1 MQVLI
6 VNTSELTGGA
16 AVAANRLKDALNNN
30 GVTAKMLVRD
40 RQTDDKDV
48 ITIKKGWRTHWNL
61 LWERWCIFWHLH
73 FKKSNLFAIDI
84 ANAGTDITK
93 MEAFKAA
100 DVIHLSWVNQGML
113 SLGNIRKILRSGKP
127 VVWTMHDLWPASS
140 ICHYAHGCDGFKMG
154 CGNCPLLPKTKN
166 DLSARIYKRKK
177 NMYKGKNL
185 SFVACSEWLAGQA
198 RESGLITDQSITS
211 IPNPIDSSFF
221 CPNNKIE
228 AKKQLNLPTD
238 KRIILFVSQRVTDKR
253 KGMEYFVEAISKLSE
268 QYPEMKN
275 TTEIAILGGHAEE
288 LVGKLALKVN
298 SLGYVNDLQK
308 IRLVYSASDVFVLPS
323 LEDNLP
329 NTIMEALACGIPC
342 VGFSV
347 GGIPEMI
354 EHTINGY
361 VAASKDSTDLAS
373 GIHWVLEEA
382 DYQKLSGAAV
392 EKVQACYSQKSVA
405 ERYIEVYEKALSNTH
420 YAL

>member
-1 MQVLI
+1 
-6 VNTSELTGGA
+6 
-16 AVAANRLKDALNNN
+16 
-30 GVTAKMLVRD
+30 
-40 RQTDDKDV
+40 
-48 ITIKKGWRTHWNL
+48 
-61 LWERWCIFWHLH
+61 
-73 FKKSNLFAIDI
+73 
-84 ANAGTDITK
+84 
-93 MEAFKAA
+93 
-100 DVIHLSWVNQGML
+100 
-113 SLGNIRKILRSGKP
+113 
-127 VVWTMHDLWPASS
+127 
-140 ICHYAHGCDGFKMG
+140 
-154 CGNCPLLPKTKN
+154 
-166 DLSARIYKRKK
+166 
-177 NMYKGKNL
+177 MYKGKNL

-221 CPNNKIE
+221 CPNDKIE

-298 SLGYVNDLQK
+298 SLGYVNDPQK

-354 EHTINGY
+354 EHTVNGY
-361 VAASKDSTDLAS
+361 VAASQDATDLAS

>member
-1 MQVLI
+1 M
-6 VNTSELTGGA
+6 
-16 AVAANRLKDALNNN
+16 
-30 GVTAKMLVRD
+30 
-40 RQTDDKDV
+40 
-48 ITIKKGWRTHWNL
+48 
-61 LWERWCIFWHLH
+61 
-73 FKKSNLFAIDI
+73 
-84 ANAGTDITK
+84 
-93 MEAFKAA
+93 
-100 DVIHLSWVNQGML
+100 
-113 SLGNIRKILRSGKP
+113 
-127 VVWTMHDLWPASS
+127 
-140 ICHYAHGCDGFKMG
+140 
-154 CGNCPLLPKTKN
+154 
-166 DLSARIYKRKK
+166 
-177 NMYKGKNL
+177 
-185 SFVACSEWLAGQA
+185 
-198 RESGLITDQSITS
+198 
-211 IPNPIDSSFF
+211 
-221 CPNNKIE
+221 
-228 AKKQLNLPTD
+228 NLPTD

-298 SLGYVNDLQK
+298 SLGYVNDPQK

-354 EHTINGY
+354 EHTVNGY
-361 VAASKDSTDLAS
+361 VAASQDATDLAS

-392 EKVQACYSQKSVA
+392 EKVQACYSQKVWQNA
-405 ERYIEVYEKALSNTH
+405 ILKCTKKHFLIPITRYDNILSSNH
-420 YAL
+420 NLQCSSSFAAHFR